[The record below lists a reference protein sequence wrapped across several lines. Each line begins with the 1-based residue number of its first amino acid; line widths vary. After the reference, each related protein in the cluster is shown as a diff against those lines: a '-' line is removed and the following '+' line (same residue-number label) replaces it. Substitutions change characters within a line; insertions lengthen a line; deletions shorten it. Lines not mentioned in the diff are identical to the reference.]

1 MNLLYLTILFP
12 LLGFL
17 LLAFSRGRWSENTSA
32 TVGVGSIGLAALV
45 TAWVVVDF
53 MGQQHGGV
61 TFFNQ
66 HLWTWMAVGNFD
78 ISVTLTLD
86 GLSVT
91 MLSVVTGVGF
101 FIHLFASWYM
111 RGEEGY
117 SRFFAYT
124 NLFIAS
130 MVVLVLA
137 DNLLLMY
144 LGWEGVGLCS
154 YLLIG
159 FYYTNPKNGAAAM
172 KAFVVTR
179 VGDVFL
185 AFALFILYKELG
197 TLNFR
202 ELMVLAPQK
211 LAEGSPEITW
221 ATLMLLGGAVG
232 KSAQLPLQTWL
243 ADAMAGPTPV
253 SALIHAA
260 TMVTAGVY
268 LIARTNGLFLMAPD
282 VLHLV
287 GIVGAVTLVLAGFAA
302 LVQTDI
308 KRVLAYSTMSQ
319 IGYMFL
325 ALGVQAW
332 DAAIFHLMTH
342 AFFKALLFLSSG
354 SVILACHHEQNIF
367 KMGGLRK
374 TIPLV
379 YVCFLVGGAAL
390 AALPLVTAG
399 FFSKD
404 EILAGAWA
412 NGHINLMVAGLAG
425 AFMTSLY
432 TFRMIFIVFH
442 GEEKTK
448 AHAGK
453 GISHHLPLVVL
464 MILSTFIG
472 AMIVPP
478 LHGVLPATTEL
489 EHGQL
494 MTLEITSGVVAIAG
508 ILLAAVLWLG
518 KRQAVNS
525 IAKSAPGRF
534 FSTWW
539 FHAWG
544 FDWLYDHV
552 FVKPY
557 LAIAKLLQRDPLNAL
572 MTLPAT
578 VTRWGNRGLALSA
591 NGQLRWYVA
600 SMGFGAVLVLA
611 LLLLV

>member
-1 MNLLYLTILFP
+1 MNMLALTIILP
-12 LLGFL
+12 LIGFV
-17 LLAFSRGRWSENTSA
+17 LLAFSRGRWSENVSA
-32 TVGVGSIGLAALV
+32 IVGVGSVGLAALV
-45 TAWVVVDF
+45 TAFIGVDF
-53 MGQQHGGV
+53 FANGEQAYSQP
-61 TFFNQ
+61 
-66 HLWTWMAVGNFD
+66 LWTWMSVGDFNIGFNL
-78 ISVTLTLD
+78 VLD
-86 GLSVT
+86 GLSLT

-101 FIHLFASWYM
+101 LIHMYASWYM

-159 FYYTNPKNGAAAM
+159 FYYTDPKNGAAAM

-185 AFALFILYKELG
+185 AFALFILYNELG

-202 ELMVLAPQK
+202 EMVELAPAHFADGNNM
-211 LAEGSPEITW
+211 LMW

-268 LIARTNGLFLMAPD
+268 LIARTHGLFLMTPE

-287 GIVGAVTLVLAGFAA
+287 GIVGAVTLLLAGFAA

-342 AFFKALLFLSSG
+342 AFFKALLFLASG

-374 TIPLV
+374 SIPLV
-379 YVCFLVGGAAL
+379 YLCFLVGGAAL
-390 AALPLVTAG
+390 SALPLVTAG

-404 EILAGAWA
+404 EILAGAMA
-412 NGHINLMVAGLAG
+412 NGHINLMVAGLVG

-442 GEEKTK
+442 GKEQIH
-448 AHAGK
+448 AHAVK
-453 GISHHLPLVVL
+453 GVTHSLPLIVL
-464 MILSTFIG
+464 LILSTFVG
-472 AMIVPP
+472 ALIVPP
-478 LHGVLPATTEL
+478 LQGVLP
-489 EHGQL
+489 
-494 MTLEITSGVVAIAG
+494 
-508 ILLAAVLWLG
+508 
-518 KRQAVNS
+518 
-525 IAKSAPGRF
+525 
-534 FSTWW
+534 
-539 FHAWG
+539 
-544 FDWLYDHV
+544 
-552 FVKPY
+552 
-557 LAIAKLLQRDPLNAL
+557 
-572 MTLPAT
+572 
-578 VTRWGNRGLALSA
+578 
-591 NGQLRWYVA
+591 
-600 SMGFGAVLVLA
+600 
-611 LLLLV
+611 